1 MTTLAIVSIVSML
14 GWLVLAV
21 ASYRSY
27 DLPKG
32 KMLRQI
38 AMWVVLFTIIA
49 LMLKGLGIS

>member
-38 AMWVVLFTIIA
+38 AMWVFLFTIIA
-49 LMLKGLGIS
+49 LILKGLGFS